1 MLTIKQLIARIR
13 NKRYC
18 RKNKNYLVVNNKP
31 SVFSIRG
38 YKIPKLKLPKLK
50 LTKIPKLKLT
60 VEQKKERTRM
70 RKSKYRKF
78 KTLTDP
84 NYRIRR
90 NLRTRIKCALDG
102 KLKHSKTMELLGCS
116 IESFRKHLE
125 ERFQPNMGWHNYGS
139 WHIDHIRPCASFDL
153 IDPEQQKQ
161 CFHYTN
167 TQPLWAV
174 DNMKKGNKLVYVM
187 PHN

>member
-1 MLTIKQLIARIR
+1 MLTIKQWVARIR
-13 NKRYC
+13 FKRYY

-38 YKIPKLKLPKLK
+38 DN
-50 LTKIPKLKLT
+50 IPKLKLT
-60 VEQKKERTRM
+60 VEQKKERTKM
-70 RKSKYRKF
+70 RISKYHKF

-84 NYRIRR
+84 NYKIRK
-90 NLRTRIKCALDG
+90 NLRRRIKDALDG
-102 KLKHSKTMELLGCS
+102 KLKHSKTIELLGCS

-153 IDPEQQKQ
+153 SDTEQQKQ

-174 DNMKKGNKLVYVM
+174 DNMKKGDKLVYVM
-187 PHN
+187 PNN